1 MQIFVG
7 KHGAERMFEMTKSD
21 LSYNNI
27 LVMCDNPDNCIKYL
41 KCYPNA
47 SVWNGWNE
55 DKIEAFYKLQYE
67 RAKSLKYFDETQGGL
82 LIGEVYGKLKS
93 KSLQLIA
100 MNLKSMNIHVRLT
113 LNDEFDIEPRI
124 REKASISYDPI
135 TSLQR
140 IVEPQLIVEPQQ
152 VVLVRGY
159 KNILTEWFK
168 QNVVENVV
176 ITNYIISEPCTLL
189 ALTEDIVSSLIWA
202 EKNHPSKTVYIISD
216 IFVNYEVV
224 SRIVHIDGTLIHEVT
239 RHNYEEG
246 SFIRLMK
253 RILEIGH
260 DSQDRTGTGTLSLF
274 GHQLE
279 FSLRNQTLP
288 MMTTRKM
295 SLKGV
300 FEELMFYLKGE
311 TDAIELANRGCKVW
325 LANTT
330 REELDKRGFQH
341 MPVGDMGH
349 SYGFSFRHYGGDY
362 KTCRDD
368 YTGVGFDQL
377 TWLINEIQT
386 NPHSRRL
393 IITLLEPNYAHKAV
407 LPPCLYSYQFYVR
420 DSFLS
425 CMMTQRSSDYF
436 TAGPWNVLT
445 GALLTYLIASVC
457 DLNPDKLVWNIGD
470 VHLYKNLIS
479 FAKEQIQRDPY
490 PFPKISI
497 KKRTC
502 ITDYEYKD
510 ISLYRYQ
517 SHSAIKPIM
526 NV

>member
-21 LSYNNI
+21 PNYNNI

-41 KCYPNA
+41 KLYPNA
-47 SVWNGWNE
+47 YVWNGWNE
-55 DKIEAFYKLQYE
+55 DKIEAFFG
-67 RAKSLKYFDETQGGL
+67 RARDRKDMNESVKYFDETQGGL
-82 LIGEVYGKLKS
+82 LIVEVYGKLKS
-93 KSLQLIA
+93 KSLQHIA
-100 MNLKSMNIHVRLT
+100 MNLKSMNIRVRLT
-113 LNDEFDIEPRI
+113 LNDEFDIEPCI
-124 REKASISYDPI
+124 REQASISYDPI
-135 TSLQR
+135 TDTQ
-140 IVEPQLIVEPQQ
+140 PQQ
-152 VVLVRGY
+152 VVLVTGY
-159 KNILTEWFK
+159 KNVLTKWFR
-168 QNVVENVV
+168 QNVIGNVL
-176 ITNYIISEPCTLL
+176 ITNYAISEPCTLV
-189 ALTEDIVSSLIWA
+189 ALKEDIVSTLIWA
-202 EKNHPSKTVYIISD
+202 EKNYPFKTVYIISD
-216 IFVNYEVV
+216 VFMNYDVV
-224 SRIVHIDGTLIHEVT
+224 SRVVHVEGTLIHEVT

-253 RILEIGH
+253 RILEMGH

-279 FSLRNQTLP
+279 FSLRNQSLP

-295 SLKGV
+295 TLKGV

-311 TDAIELANRGCKVW
+311 TDAMELAKRGCKVW

-330 REELDKRGFQH
+330 REELDKRGFQY

-377 TWLINEIQT
+377 TWLINEIRT
-386 NPHSRRL
+386 NPNSRRL

-407 LPPCLYSYQFYVR
+407 LPPCLHSYQFYVR
-420 DSFLS
+420 NSFLS

-457 DLNPDKLVWNIGD
+457 DLKPDKLVWNIGD

-479 FAKEQIQRDPY
+479 FAEEQIQRDPY

-502 ITDYEYKD
+502 ITDYEYTD
-510 ISLYRYQ
+510 ISIYKYQ
-517 SHSAIKPIM
+517 SHSTIKPIM